1 MLASR
6 RKRQSVK
13 KELAT
18 TAKQQ
23 KKLRKANVTA
33 TSADSRKK
41 ASA

>member
-13 KELAT
+13 KALAT

-23 KKLRKANVTA
+23 KKLRKAGA
-33 TSADSRKK
+33 GAAGAGSRKTSA
-41 ASA
+41 